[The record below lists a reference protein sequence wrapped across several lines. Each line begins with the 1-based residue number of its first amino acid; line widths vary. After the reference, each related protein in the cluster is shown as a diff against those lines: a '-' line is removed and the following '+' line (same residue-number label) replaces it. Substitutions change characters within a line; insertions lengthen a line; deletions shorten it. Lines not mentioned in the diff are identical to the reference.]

1 MHLTQFF
8 DLGPRNEYCAGPV
21 ELGGAGGHNLSNSNL
36 GGGFSAVFLQFQKS
50 NCKLLPQ
57 KVRHRI
63 SVMNHWC
70 FCCLQDKMGIR
81 MPIFWNY

>member
-21 ELGGAGGHNLSNSNL
+21 ELGGAGGHNLSNSIL
-36 GGGFSAVFLQFQKS
+36 GGGFSAVFLQRQ
-50 NCKLLPQ
+50 LLPQ

-70 FCCLQDKMGIR
+70 CL
-81 MPIFWNY
+81 